1 MSTQFDVESVNSKKL
16 NGALLSRSIAS
27 PLVLYPT
34 VAAGLGVIA
43 GALFGFSAVLLML
56 LIGGALVAVGGFTT
70 EFAVRRE
77 ANIKLIL
84 KEATEHMRH
93 KRESLINALLQTIDE
108 DSLPTAKKQLND
120 FRHKFDTYVDVLD
133 DRFNPT
139 ELTFVRYMSVAEQ
152 VYLSALDNLQN
163 AVTSSKVLQ
172 TTDIKELKQRLTKL
186 GESVNDELERA
197 ALNERVSAFESTQK
211 EIAEL
216 IVLNEQALATLDSV
230 SAAVART
237 KVSKGLAESDI
248 ETAVNELSR
257 MGAQLARYHK
267 SL

>member
-1 MSTQFDVESVNSKKL
+1 MSTQFDREALDTKKINS
-16 NGALLSRSIAS
+16 ALFARSAAS
-27 PLVLYPT
+27 PLVLYPI

-56 LIGGALVAVGGFTT
+56 LAGGAALAIGGFTT
-70 EFAVRRE
+70 EFALRRQ

-84 KEATEHMRH
+84 QEATERMRQQ
-93 KRESLINALLQTIDE
+93 RESLINTLLQNID
-108 DSLPTAKKQLND
+108 DKALPTAKKQLHD

-133 DRFNPT
+133 DRFSPT

-172 TTDIKELKQRLTKL
+172 TSDIKELKQRLNKL
-186 GESVNDELERA
+186 GNSVNDELERD
-197 ALNERVSAFESTQK
+197 ALQERVNSFESMTK

-216 IVLNEQALATLDSV
+216 MVLNEQALATLDSV

-257 MGAQLARYHK
+257 MGAMLARYHK
-267 SL
+267 M